1 MATASS
7 LTAGL
12 SAREASHV
20 AYFGLL
26 VAGDSEG
33 ALTALPAHL
42 DAWPRDVMVLAT
54 TAFTNGLIG
63 SSGRAGQKRMLL
75 DLLAQ
80 PLDDSIYE
88 LLRDRYGVECAKAV
102 ERMVAVLADDDQS
115 SLLGI
120 KVGDPLM
127 AIERVSYDVDGKPI
141 EYSTD
146 LFRGDRTRVIAYAY
160 GAGRDGAG
168 RAEAGG

>member
-1 MATASS
+1 VS
-7 LTAGL
+7 LAPDLL
-12 SAREASHV
+12 SQPLE
-20 AYFGLL
+20 
-26 VAGDSEG
+26 DS
-33 ALTALPAHL
+33 
-42 DAWPRDVMVLAT
+42 
-54 TAFTNGLIG
+54 IY
-63 SSGRAGQKRMLL
+63 
-75 DLLAQ
+75 DLLA
-80 PLDDSIYE
+80 E
-88 LLRDRYGVECAKAV
+88 RYGVVCSKAV

-168 RAEAGG
+168 RAEVGG